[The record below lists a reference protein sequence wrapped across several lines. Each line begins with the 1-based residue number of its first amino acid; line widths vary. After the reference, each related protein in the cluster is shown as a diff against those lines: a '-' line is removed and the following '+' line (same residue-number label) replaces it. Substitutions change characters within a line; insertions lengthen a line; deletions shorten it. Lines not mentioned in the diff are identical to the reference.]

1 MPLPKLSPLQSRLA
15 ASLAA
20 SLTLLLLYF
29 AFSSP
34 HFAYAAEVDS
44 IHPEDHNHERLLERP
59 LLDFDLEEF
68 DLEESGY
75 KPDFVGADRGII
87 GRAST
92 TDELIP
98 LINNQ
103 RQTNNI
109 PLGTTV
115 SYIFTNG
122 SVWGN
127 KSTAASAVTGRS
139 LLEDGAEMQD
149 GKEDEDEDEETIEG
163 QELKSRDIN
172 QRTVY
177 ISVTACTQPTPADSQ
192 AVLPPPP
199 QLQMYVSSSSANR
212 KPGPGNTPQQMVE
225 LVGGYGLIE
234 VDATTDVFIGIY
246 GKNDTAYKDVWSAE
260 IAASIDAPFH
270 TYNNDTNLILVDTDS
285 TSAYL
290 VANDP
295 IKWDGDAS
303 DAESLA
309 KVAVPYVIFA
319 SKTNASSIMGLEN
332 SYCGLTTK
340 ADIVPVGAR
349 PGVTADSVK
358 SWLKKRKDET
368 VTEQRIS
375 LGTLT
380 KGTQYNAI
388 LAVAAS
394 QNATVGGGGQVFR
407 RAELQTL
414 NGKLHQFLLLK
425 PANNS
430 SRQQLCCGDKFN
442 IM

>member
-20 SLTLLLLYF
+20 SITLLLLYF

-44 IHPEDHNHERLLERP
+44 IRPEDHNHDRLLQRP
-59 LLDFDLEEF
+59 LLDVDLDEF

-75 KPDFVGADRGII
+75 EPEFLGADRGII

-109 PLGTTV
+109 PLGTTL
-115 SYIFTNG
+115 SYIFTNA

-127 KSTAASAVTGRS
+127 KSTTVSAVTRRS
-139 LLEDGAEMQD
+139 LLEEEIEIQD
-149 GKEDEDEDEETIEG
+149 EEEDEDEEEAIEG
-163 QELKSRDIN
+163 QELKSRDVN
-172 QRTVY
+172 QRTIY

-199 QLQMYVSSSSANR
+199 QLQMYVSSSSTNR

-234 VDATTDVFIGIY
+234 VNATTDVFIGIY

-270 TYNNDTNLILVDTDS
+270 TINNDTNLILVDTDS

-319 SKTNASSIMGLEN
+319 SKINASSIMGLEN

-349 PGVTADSVK
+349 PGVAADSVK

-368 VTEQRIS
+368 VPEQRIS

-380 KGTQYNAI
+380 KGTQYDAI

-414 NGKLHQFLLLK
+414 NGKRSRFLFLQL
-425 PANNS
+425 ANNS
-430 SRQQLCCGDKFN
+430 SRQQLCGSDKFD